1 MQGKVTD
8 GQYLCEGFIDS
19 MNQPL
24 FDEIPLALQEEF
36 WWPLQWDPGYWLD
49 KVFSKFYDDNQ
60 FVSRLLL
67 RTNLFHTMFN
77 CGKMHAV
84 AKETA
89 KELKLPFKTTVLF
102 AKQIFM
108 SSSYKQFLKLETTI
122 EAYINVFRDHDNE
135 EVKEY
140 KLAGQDFVLNHLGV
154 IDLLWPLVLTMLCG
168 QMLSCPGW
176 TIATWITQ
184 VKDQMNLFATQVSR
198 EIPSLSASPRLHKHA
213 TDIAEYKSVEL
224 VQGWLIESE
233 EPGKQTNWSMR
244 KLMDCRDDL
253 KQLASQM
260 VLALAERSESGIPDL
275 LYILQKCLDFGVL
288 FSGLCGE
295 RMSDGAIPVKRYLL
309 MQVGQGEFRR

>member
-1 MQGKVTD
+1 
-8 GQYLCEGFIDS
+8 
-19 MNQPL
+19 
-24 FDEIPLALQEEF
+24 
-36 WWPLQWDPGYWLD
+36 
-49 KVFSKFYDDNQ
+49 
-60 FVSRLLL
+60 
-67 RTNLFHTMFN
+67 
-77 CGKMHAV
+77 MHAV

-102 AKQIFM
+102 AKQRFM
-108 SSSYKQFLKLETTI
+108 SSSCYKQFLKLETTI
-122 EAYINVFRDHDNE
+122 KAYINAFRDHDNE

-140 KLAGQDFVLNHLGV
+140 KLAGQDFVFNHLGV
-154 IDLLWPLVLTMLCG
+154 IDLLWPLVLTMLCS

-176 TIATWITQ
+176 TIATWIPQ

-213 TDIAEYKSVEL
+213 TDIAKYNSVELVQDIKYNSIEL

-244 KLMDCRDDL
+244 ELMDCRDDL

-260 VLALAERSESGIPDL
+260 VLALAERSESGIPDI

-309 MQVGQGEFRR
+309 MQVGQGEFQRCVAFVSKLPHVAEIIEKENLELDESFADVIFWKLKAFLIEFIWGKELEQFF